1 MTVTASRRNT
11 PWRRQV
17 GAAILLASACC
28 AALAAGAGYQS
39 FVVGDRA
46 DSVASPL
53 PQQPSTVLMGGGA
66 DVGAAFRW
74 MIEQAGGGD
83 FLVLRATGTDAYNRY
98 IYRMG
103 GVDSVQTLIVQTRKA
118 AADPTVVEAVD
129 KAEAIFIASGDQ
141 RDYVQ
146 LWQGTPLADA
156 INRAAARNVPV
167 GGTSAGLAVLGQ
179 HAFGALHGTVESNE
193 ALADPYGRRMTLV
206 RDFLSV
212 PGLQNT
218 IADSHFGAR
227 DRMGRLLTFLART
240 VQDGWSPLADA
251 RAIGVD
257 ENTALLVHDGVGQRV
272 GSGSVYFLRP
282 TAPPAVCRAGK
293 PLRLQDVAVQ
303 RLSRKGSF
311 DLAQWLSPDGG
322 TASYEL
328 SVDHGDIASTQ
339 PGRGIY

>member
-1 MTVTASRRNT
+1 MV
-11 PWRRQV
+11 V
-17 GAAILLASACC
+17 VAAIGTAQ
-28 AALAAGAGYQS
+28 AGDTGYQS
-39 FVVGDRA
+39 YIVGSRDDA
-46 DSVASPL
+46 VASPL
-53 PQQPSTVLMGGGA
+53 PQRPSSVLMGGGA

-118 AADPTVVEAVD
+118 AADPAVVEAVD

-141 RDYVQ
+141 RDYIK
-146 LWQGTPLADA
+146 LWQNTPLADA

-179 HAFGALHGTVESNE
+179 YAFGALHGTVESNE
-193 ALADPYGRRMTLV
+193 AMADPYGRRMTLV
-206 RDFLSV
+206 RDFLSI

-218 IADSHFGAR
+218 ITDSHFGAR

-240 VQDGWSPLADA
+240 VQDNWTSADDA

-257 ENTALLVHDGVGQRV
+257 ENTALLVHDGMGQRV

-282 TAPPAVCRAGK
+282 TVAPAVCRAGK
-293 PLRLQDVAVQ
+293 PLRMKDVTVQ

-311 DLAQWLSPDGG
+311 DLVQWLSLDGD
-322 TASYEL
+322 TVAYEL
-328 SVDHGDIASTQ
+328 SVDDGDIASTQ
-339 PGRGIY
+339 PGHGIY